1 MPTMK
6 MEEILQHLEQI
17 KATQGK
23 EVYEATRRDLALRI
37 ILKPNG
43 EEFVGKAFPDLDIE
57 QLKQLAKKEAERP
70 APTSP
75 EEMMSAML
83 RQSMPNLRS
92 QAQYNLFMAC
102 FEALRVTLNAYFGAE
117 LESAAKAR
125 QVLDKALDTA
135 AQITQVSERLKDI
148 PPEQRSD
155 QANEFMEPPRQ
166 FHELDDQRRLLAEL
180 AALPTLEKLGVWYN
194 ENRPV
199 MDNIVS
205 QQLRN
210 ELFDAIRKRRK
221 ELEQLS

>member
-6 MEEILQHLEQI
+6 MEEIIQHLEQI
-17 KATQGK
+17 KATQGE

-92 QAQYNLFMAC
+92 QAQYNLFMGC

-125 QVLDKALDTA
+125 QALDKALDVA
-135 AQITQVSERLKDI
+135 KQIPQVTERLDQI

-155 QANEFMEPPRQ
+155 QINEHLNPPRQ
-166 FHELDDQRRLLAEL
+166 YHEYDEQRRLLAEL
-180 AALPTLEKLGVWYN
+180 AAVPSLEQLGIWYN
-194 ENRPV
+194 ENKPR
-199 MDNIVS
+199 MDEVVS
-205 QQLRN
+205 QGLRN
-210 ELFDAIRKRRK
+210 ELFDAIRNRRK